1 MRAAL
6 MRAIYGPSF
15 IGLRI
20 GALGANQRELRSAA
34 VKDRG
39 SFLCGASVEEGARKL
54 AQTRRA
60 R

>member
-1 MRAAL
+1 

-20 GALGANQRELRSAA
+20 GANQRELRSAA
-34 VKDRG
+34 VKRPRL
-39 SFLCGASVEEGARKL
+39 FRCGASVEEGARKL

-60 R
+60 LDERAIN